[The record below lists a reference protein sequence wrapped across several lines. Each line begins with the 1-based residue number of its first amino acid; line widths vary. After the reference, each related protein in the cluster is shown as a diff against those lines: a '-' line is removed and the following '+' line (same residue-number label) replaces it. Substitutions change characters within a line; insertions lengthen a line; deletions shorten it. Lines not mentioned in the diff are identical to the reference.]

1 MRIPNYESIIGSASR
16 HNIIRC
22 WVIDHVVC
30 LGEERRRAAT
40 LCIMDPIHR
49 PRSMPLAVTADCG
62 LSTLTEFIIP
72 YVVHAAPSRQIKR
85 ASHLSKKQK
94 YVPNIGTPLCSG
106 TRNGLSNVCA
116 HRLPLANCQ
125 APETTGHGSG
135 ATKARR
141 VWAQEQGAGK

>member
-72 YVVHAAPSRQIKR
+72 WFMQPHRDRLNEHLTSARSRN
-85 ASHLSKKQK
+85 K